1 VTAIDNTSAP
11 PVDGPR
17 YGRFLRRF
25 QAAIIDAVVIL
36 VAIFG
41 AVFIAITLNSE
52 NLARTLGFSIA
63 IGWLLYEPLLVALT
77 GSTVG
82 HYLCNLR
89 VVDNKTGGN
98 INFFKAVLRTLLK
111 AVLGW
116 LSFVTMATTLRH
128 QAIHD
133 LATSSTVQIRNAAQ
147 ASPHHYRHEQTDL
160 ASPAMPTPV
169 RRLAFIALYL
179 VVFTLAFGSAIEFAG
194 DYLLSPA
201 CINDDRCTKGEEA
214 ILGGAALVWIVAGIV
229 LIVLGWRGH
238 LPGARKSRT
247 EP

>member
-1 VTAIDNTSAP
+1 LTAVDHSSATP
-11 PVDGPR
+11 IDGPR

-25 QAAIIDAVVIL
+25 QAAIIDVVVIL

-98 INFFKAVLRTLLK
+98 VNFFKAVLRTLLK

-133 LATSSTVQIRNAAQ
+133 LATGSTVQIRNAAQ
-147 ASPHHYRHEQTDL
+147 ASPHHYRSEQTEL
-160 ASPAMPTPV
+160 VGAAMPSGG
-169 RRLAFIALYL
+169 RRLLVTGLYL
-179 VVFTLAFGSAIEFAG
+179 VAVTAAFVTFALAVE
-194 DYLLSPA
+194 DYFSPA
-201 CINDDRCTKGEEA
+201 CLNDDRCTRGEELA
-214 ILGGAALVWIVAGIV
+214 MSALGLSWVVALVVAI
-229 LIVLGWRGH
+229 ILGWRGL
-238 LPGARKSRT
+238 LPGARRTRT

>member
-1 VTAIDNTSAP
+1 VTAVDQSPAAP
-11 PVDGPR
+11 IDGPR
-17 YGRFLRRF
+17 YGRFLRRV
-25 QAAIIDAVVIL
+25 QAAFVDAIVIM
-36 VAIFG
+36 VAMVSAI
-41 AVFIAITLNSE
+41 FIAIALNSDH
-52 NLARTLGFSIA
+52 LARTLGFSIA

-98 INFFKAVLRTLLK
+98 INFFKALLRTLLK

-116 LSFVTMATTLRH
+116 LSFVTMATTRRH

-133 LATSSTVQIRNAAQ
+133 IATGSTVQIRNAAQ
-147 ASPHHYRHEQTDL
+147 ASPHHYRHEQADF
-160 ASPAMPTPV
+160 ASPAVPSRG
-169 RRLAFIALYL
+169 RRLL
-179 VVFTLAFGSAIEFAG
+179 VTAAHVIVFTLVFALGTEFGGELF
-194 DYLLSPA
+194 LSPA
-201 CINDDRCTKGEEA
+201 CIDDDRCTKPEEA
-214 ILGGAALVWIVAGIV
+214 ILGVLALTWIVASVV
-229 LIVLGWRGH
+229 LIIFGWRGH

>member
-1 VTAIDNTSAP
+1 VDHSSAP

-25 QAAIIDAVVIL
+25 QAAIIDVVVIL

-52 NLARTLGFSIA
+52 KLARTLGFSIA

-98 INFFKAVLRTLLK
+98 INFFKAMLRTLLK

-133 LATSSTVQIRNAAQ
+133 LATNSTVQIRNAAQ
-147 ASPHHYRHEQTDL
+147 ASPHHYNHEQTEL
-160 ASPAMPTPV
+160 SSPAMPSGG
-169 RRLAFIALYL
+169 RRLLVTGLYL
-179 VVFTLAFGSAIEFAG
+179 VAVTAVFVAFGLTIEDQF
-194 DYLLSPA
+194 SPA
-201 CINDDRCTKGEEA
+201 CLNDDRCTRGEEIA
-214 ILGGAALVWIVAGIV
+214 ISALGLSWVVALVVAIIV
-229 LIVLGWRGH
+229 GWRGH
-238 LPGARKSRT
+238 LPGARKART
-247 EP
+247 GP